1 MYPSMTRRQFTRLL
15 AFVLLMGGSPG
26 AARSVANASRRSS
39 GSTVPRGAPTVRAR
53 TRQHAVW
60 SRGARLEPEGFK
72 VEGGRARRSRCLQGE
87 PRVRSSI
94 LHLSILLALV
104 LLGVALFLSEASF
117 GESGGIQ
124 LQRYGATQLYWFA
137 LLIYAGASTLIV
149 ASVYLALRIKGRHF
163 TSIAVVLSHVVP
175 IALVLTSIELGVHDA
190 IEDAWKQG
198 SRVIQLQTRRETP
211 ARRPEPP
218 TAPLRAPRAK
228 MPAVGPGMVP
238 VPIETLDPGGEQRQA
253 MPKDET

>member
-1 MYPSMTRRQFTRLL
+1 
-15 AFVLLMGGSPG
+15 
-26 AARSVANASRRSS
+26 
-39 GSTVPRGAPTVRAR
+39 
-53 TRQHAVW
+53 
-60 SRGARLEPEGFK
+60 
-72 VEGGRARRSRCLQGE
+72 
-87 PRVRSSI
+87 VRSSI